1 MEYSK
6 TASLKMSL
14 GALLACLA
22 IMVRVIVPAGFM
34 IATPSDA
41 STLAGPNMLGIP
53 ITLCTS
59 QGSISAFINSEGDI
73 VDGPNPAHQS
83 PHEKGSGDTG
93 DCAFGSTATPLRYV
107 TELVRDVAPSKDLVL
122 VLAAI
127 WRDKVP
133 GRGLAAPPPPKTGP
147 PIQI

>member
-1 MEYSK
+1 M
-6 TASLKMSL
+6 
-14 GALLACLA
+14 ACLA
-22 IMVRVIVPAGFM
+22 IMMRVIVPAGFM
-34 IATPSDA
+34 VATPSH
-41 STLAGPNMLGIP
+41 AGGLVGVNILGIP

-59 QGSISAFINSEGDI
+59 QGSISAFINSKGDVI
-73 VDGPNPAHQS
+73 DAPNPAPKN
-83 PHEKGSGDTG
+83 PHEKNSDNSS
-93 DCAFGSTATPLRYV
+93 DCAFGSSVTPLRYLHV
-107 TELVRDVAPSKDLVL
+107 VVRDVIPPEKLVL